1 MKLKILLFLIA
12 FNFSLINTSN
22 QLLRRNLADYN
33 TKQFLLIGF
42 GNYDVDKRSF
52 NMHIYLINKQAN
64 ESYPYIF
71 LNISLKYQNQSRRDN
86 VPVTCSDYRISGDQS
101 LNYSCKFFDDEENN
115 ITSISLN
122 NYLFN
127 VSNTSGSNYLIFN
140 ENQIISSSLANS
152 TRKNI
157 EKQTKKLNFSI
168 FYLNEEPIIKK
179 NEIELNGNIIWKNNN
194 PDNFIFDLNL
204 PEKVKCNYYYNY
216 SGNNYDKIIFSPQ
229 NDVNINLNAIMTN
242 TSYPYYNGVHYIL
255 IYTKNYD
262 DSILFSNDKYS
273 YIELLGF
280 RNYTKQ
286 TGNVDATAI
295 AHLKG
300 TLYSFSSLKDY
311 MKFTF
316 STNNGTN
323 ITARG
328 FKNNLLE
335 NNIMTYY
342 VTFEG
347 TSKLN
352 DEPNIFYKD
361 FIFSDNYNNFTNGVE
376 QIDVYPEDMHIR
388 NGFKMAKEIKFPS
401 KPKEV
406 SNGLYFD
413 FTDPSEFEGYTFEK
427 RADAYMSYIP
437 MNENFREII
446 KCAFVNNTDSYD
458 LICNPQK
465 SFITYMNTLRM
476 SVEGIRKS
484 RRLRFLQTKENITFS
499 SPMNST
505 ELIDYTYDPEFNNF
519 AKKVSKNKGLS
530 AGAIVAIVLSSIAV
544 VAAVGIAIFFLNKK
558 EPKPIKNL
566 NNNSYLQN
574 STSNINK

>member
-1 MKLKILLFLIA
+1 MED
-12 FNFSLINTSN
+12 S
-22 QLLRRNLADYN
+22 

-42 GNYDVDKRSF
+42 GNYADNTRTF
-52 NMHIYLINKQAN
+52 NMHIHLINKLAN

-71 LNISLKYQNQSRRDN
+71 FNISLKYQNQSIRDN
-86 VPVTCSDYRISGDQS
+86 VPVTCSDYRFSVDQS
-101 LNYSCKFFDDEENN
+101 SNYSCFFVDDEKNN

-122 NYLFN
+122 NYRFN

-152 TRKNI
+152 IRKNI

-168 FYLNEEPIIKK
+168 FYLNEAPIIKK
-179 NEIELNGNIIWKNNN
+179 NGIELNGIIIWKDNYIPNN
-194 PDNFIFDLNL
+194 FTFDLNL
-204 PEKVKCNYYYNY
+204 PEKVNCNYYYNY

-242 TSYPYYNGVHYIL
+242 TSYTYYNGVHYIL

-342 VTFEG
+342 VIFEG

-361 FIFSDNYNNFTNGVE
+361 FIFSDDSDNYTNGVE
-376 QIDVYPEDMHIR
+376 LIDVYPEDFHIR
-388 NGFKMAKEIKFPS
+388 NGFKIAKEIKFPS

-413 FTDPSEFEGYTFEK
+413 FTDPSEFKDYTFEN

-446 KCAFVNNTDSYD
+446 KCSFVNNTDSYD
-458 LICNPQK
+458 LICKPQK

-484 RRLRFLQTKENITFS
+484 RRLRFLQSEE
-499 SPMNST
+499 NST
-505 ELIDYTYDPEFNNF
+505 FYAPSTAEGDIQFEYNPEINTFGRK
-519 AKKVSKNKGLS
+519 ASKKKGLS
-530 AGAIVAIVLSSIAV
+530 GGAIAAIVLATIAA
-544 VAAVGIAIFFLNKK
+544 VAAVAIAIFFLNR
-558 EPKPIKNL
+558 PPVNGQAPQVPWHV
-566 NNNSYLQN
+566 SHPPDR
-574 STSNINK
+574 

>member
-22 QLLRRNLADYN
+22 QLLKRNLEDS

-42 GNYDVDKRSF
+42 GNYADNTRTF
-52 NMHIYLINKQAN
+52 NMHIHLINKLAN

-71 LNISLKYQNQSRRDN
+71 FNISLKYQNQSIRDN
-86 VPVTCSDYRISGDQS
+86 VPVTCSDYRFSVDQS
-101 LNYSCKFFDDEENN
+101 SNYSCFFVDDEKNN

-122 NYLFN
+122 NYRFN

-168 FYLNEEPIIKK
+168 FYLNEAPIIKK
-179 NEIELNGNIIWKNNN
+179 NGIELNGNIIWKDNYIPNN
-194 PDNFIFDLNL
+194 FTFDLNL

-280 RNYTKQ
+280 QNYTKQ
-286 TGNVDATAI
+286 TENSNATAL
-295 AHLKG
+295 AYLRG

-328 FKNNLLE
+328 EKSSLLE

-342 VTFEG
+342 VIFEG

>member
-1 MKLKILLFLIA
+1 MKFKILLFLIA
-12 FNFSLINTSN
+12 FNFSFITASN
-22 QLLRRNLADYN
+22 QLLKRNLAYDN
-33 TKQFLLIGF
+33 KQFLLIGF
-42 GNYDVDKRSF
+42 GNYSDTDRSF
-52 NMHIYLINKQAN
+52 NMYILFINEQEKEIHPNIY
-64 ESYPYIF
+64 F
-71 LNISLKYQNQSRRDN
+71 NISLKYQNQSRRDN
-86 VPVTCSDYRISGDQS
+86 VPVNCFNYTNIGDQS
-101 LNYSCKFFDDEENN
+101 STYWCSFNDGEGNN

-122 NYLFN
+122 NYLFKVTN
-127 VSNTSGSNYLIFN
+127 SSGIIYLTFN
-140 ENQIISSSLANS
+140 ENDIIFSTLANS
-152 TRKNI
+152 TIKNI
-157 EKQTKKLNFSI
+157 EKQTDVLYFNI
-168 FYLNEEPIIKK
+168 FYLSEEPIIKK
-179 NEIELNGNIIWKNNN
+179 NGVELNGNINWK
-194 PDNFIFDLNL
+194 DDVSKNFTFDLSL

-216 SGNNYDKIIFSPQ
+216 SRNNYDKIIFSPQ
-229 NDVNINLNAIMTN
+229 NDVSVNLNAIMTN
-242 TSYPYYNGVHYIL
+242 TSYQYYDDHYIL

-262 DSILFSNDKYS
+262 DLILYSNDKYS

-342 VTFEG
+342 VIFEG